1 MKLQELNFN
10 VNKKVNLLVRR
21 IVSGLCILAGL
32 AVFVIISYYMINGN
46 KENVKLYSSRID
58 TTMSEKA
65 AFINTIA
72 AGASSGTAKAD
83 YSKYVD
89 TMAGLYDDVSAVYV
103 CVKQEGVIYK
113 DGIMTYMSGGWVP
126 EKDFVVSEREW
137 YSGAA
142 AADDVYVSEPYVDE
156 QTGNICITLSK
167 AIYSGKTFIGVA
179 GLDMYMNDLV
189 SLIEDSYSNGNYIF
203 LVSGEGT
210 ILTHPD
216 EEIALSAEKSSTVSD
231 ALGGAYQAV
240 YEKEQATKVIRD
252 YKGGL
257 KFAVSDKME
266 STGWT
271 VVAVIPLTGLLIV
284 IALTILLAVAFSVGL
299 AKLLKLQLSRGISP
313 MFAPLKEL
321 ALNVSKI
328 SDGKLD
334 YSFRVD
340 EHSHEVN
347 ALSLALNETIKRLRY
362 YISEITNT
370 VTAISEKNLDFEVE
384 GEYAGDYE
392 KIKKALNDILSVL
405 NESFSEIN
413 KQSAVLL
420 EDSDQLSATSESVA
434 TAASLQS
441 NAVQSVFEEIKSL
454 AGNMEKIVEAAGS
467 IKDNGNIANER
478 LAAGNTEM
486 GELVEAMD
494 DIMSCYDEIAEFVT
508 EINSI
513 ASNTNLLALNASIEA
528 ARAGESGKGFSVVA
542 DEISALSAQSSQ
554 SAARISD
561 VISHSLESVE
571 KGKELVARTAQTL
584 SDSAEYSA
592 GNTDMVD
599 EIVNSVETQKSSM
612 DEIAAN
618 IREISEMVE
627 NNAASAEENT
637 AVSLNLKECAQSL
650 MDMIAQFQLK
660 K

>member
-1 MKLQELNFN
+1 
-10 VNKKVNLLVRR
+10 
-21 IVSGLCILAGL
+21 
-32 AVFVIISYYMINGN
+32 
-46 KENVKLYSSRID
+46 
-58 TTMSEKA
+58 
-65 AFINTIA
+65 
-72 AGASSGTAKAD
+72 
-83 YSKYVD
+83 
-89 TMAGLYDDVSAVYV
+89 
-103 CVKQEGVIYK
+103 
-113 DGIMTYMSGGWVP
+113 
-126 EKDFVVSEREW
+126 
-137 YSGAA
+137 
-142 AADDVYVSEPYVDE
+142 
-156 QTGNICITLSK
+156 
-167 AIYSGKTFIGVA
+167 
-179 GLDMYMNDLV
+179 MYMNDLV

-334 YSFRVD
+334 YSFQVD